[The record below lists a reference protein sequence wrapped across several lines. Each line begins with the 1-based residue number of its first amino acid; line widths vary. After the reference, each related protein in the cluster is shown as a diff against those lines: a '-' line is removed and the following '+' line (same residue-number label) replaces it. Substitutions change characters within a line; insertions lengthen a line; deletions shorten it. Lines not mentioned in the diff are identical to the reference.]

1 MEDNKMDQKIIEK
14 LQKLLALSASDNEH
28 EAALAMSKAEALMR
42 EHNLSVA
49 DVAINGS
56 GADVESK
63 EVYGLTKAYQSWEG
77 QLGCAIAKAFDG
89 HAVRNRYYDSWKL
102 TFVAGVT
109 DLSIIIDLFER
120 LRQTIGRMSREY
132 TKKNYS
138 ADVFYGSRETFKKSY
153 RMGLLNT
160 IFNRLK
166 KFKENTAPDDIA
178 RNSCGLTG
186 KELMIVK
193 DKAVSEKLH
202 LMFPNL
208 KHGRKGRSTRINIT
222 AYQQGQTDGHNVSLH
237 RSVSG
242 SDGPFAISH

>member
-1 MEDNKMDQKIIEK
+1 MEGNKMDQKIIEK

-56 GADVESK
+56 GANVESN
-63 EVYGLTKAYQSWEG
+63 EVCGLTKAYQSWEG
-77 QLGCAIAKAFDG
+77 QLGVSIAKAFNG
-89 HAVRNRYYDSWKL
+89 RAIRGRYYDSWKL
-102 TFVAGVT
+102 TFVAGIT
-109 DLSIIIDLFER
+109 DLSIITDLFER

-132 TKKNYS
+132 AKNNYS
-138 ADVFYGSRETFKKSY
+138 ADVFCVSRETFKKSY

-160 IFNRLK
+160 LFNRLK
-166 KFKENTAPDDIA
+166 KFKENTAPDNTA

-186 KELMIVK
+186 MELMVVK

-202 LMFPNL
+202 QMFPNL
-208 KHGRKGRSTRINIT
+208 KPGRKGRAARVNMT
-222 AYQQGQTDGHNVSLH
+222 AYQQGQADGHNVSLH
-237 RSVSG
+237 RSVGG
-242 SDGPFAISH
+242 SDAPMAIAR